1 MITAQIVRGT
11 KQDATVGRIEEI
23 NMSGWINTDDR
34 KPEHGQAV
42 LGADRTGYV
51 TRFEY
56 DATDPPCFLDDHE
69 EFFPEED
76 IIAWMPLPVYQ
87 KEGEEHD

>member
-1 MITAQIVRGT
+1 MSRWIKTAR
-11 KQDATVGRIEEI
+11 
-23 NMSGWINTDDR
+23 R

-51 TRFEY
+51 TRYAY

-69 EFFPEED
+69 EFFPQDE
-76 IIAWMPLPVYQ
+76 IIAWMPLPVYREAGSARGTE
-87 KEGEEHD
+87 EG